1 MKTCNN
7 IGLWLQENKDIC
19 IEALRV
25 YLGVALFLK
34 GLQFLLNQE
43 LANEYLNMV
52 NLPFFSYLSV
62 HIVVMVHL
70 AGGFLL
76 AIGLITRIAALIQVP
91 LLFGAMFFV
100 HFQQGLFSREQ
111 SLELVMLTL
120 FLLLVFIGY
129 GGGRFSVDYILEK
142 RRIKVKKL

>member
-43 LANEYLNMV
+43 LASEYLNMV

-76 AIGLITRIAALIQVP
+76 TIGLITRIAALIQVP

-120 FLLLVFIGY
+120 FLLLVFVGY
-129 GGGRFSVDYILEK
+129 GGGRFSVDHILEK
-142 RRIKVKKL
+142 RRVKVKKL